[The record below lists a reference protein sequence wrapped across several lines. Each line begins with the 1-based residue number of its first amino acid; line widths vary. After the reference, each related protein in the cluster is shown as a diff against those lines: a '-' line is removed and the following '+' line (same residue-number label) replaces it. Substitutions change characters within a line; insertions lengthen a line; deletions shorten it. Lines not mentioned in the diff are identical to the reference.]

1 MSVGAETI
9 DEGETALM
17 KQQLTMETTHT
28 MRLALKEE
36 WSVGSRIGT
45 GGFGAVFEA
54 ENTAGEK
61 AAVKLVPKTP
71 GTEREMLFTDLDGV
85 RNVVPVIDSGEHED
99 QWVLVMPRAEQSLR
113 DHLQDHG
120 QLPLNEAV
128 AVLSDVAEALADLK
142 EREVVHRDLK
152 PENILLLG
160 GRWCL
165 ADFGIARYAEA
176 TTAQHTYKGAG
187 SLPYMAPE
195 VWKYQRATS
204 ATDIYA
210 LGVLAYEIL
219 EGTRP
224 FTGPAEHDYQEQHLH
239 GTPPPLTTAPPLLAA
254 LITECLFRASQGRPA
269 AGNVLARLGQ
279 IPAAPLS
286 GGLAALAQANQGA
299 IARQAEADR
308 QASAHATEA
317 DRRKTLLDAATAS
330 FSFIADAFLTALTAA
345 APSAE
350 VRKNNQGG
358 WGVRINNAQLTL
370 SGPRETTE
378 APPTPFDVIASAT
391 ISLKNPT
398 NNRGYEGR
406 SHSLWYADAQT
417 AEQYQWFETAF
428 MGNTFGPQSTGVK
441 PFALAPQSDAATAL
455 RPVIGGTQVAWPF
468 TQLVVG
474 NLDEFISR
482 WAAWLAQAAHGQ
494 LSHPM
499 MMPERDALGSW
510 RR

>member
-1 MSVGAETI
+1 
-9 DEGETALM
+9 
-17 KQQLTMETTHT
+17 
-28 MRLALKEE
+28 MRLALNEE
-36 WSVGSRIGT
+36 WAVGARIGD

-54 ENTAGEK
+54 ENAAGEK

-99 QWVLVMPRAEQSLR
+99 QWVLVMPRAEKSLR
-113 DHLQDHG
+113 DHLQEHG
-120 QLPLNEAV
+120 QLPLNEVV
-128 AVLSDVAEALADLK
+128 AVLSDVAEALAGLK
-142 EREVVHRDLK
+142 DREVVHRDLK
-152 PENILLLG
+152 PANVLLLG

-176 TTAQHTYKGAG
+176 TTAQHTYKGGG

-195 VWKYQRATS
+195 VWKYQRATG

-210 LGVLAYEIL
+210 LGVLAYELL
-219 EGTRP
+219 EGVRP
-224 FTGPAEHDYQEQHLH
+224 FTGPAEHDFQEQHLH

-254 LITECLFRASQGRPA
+254 LIIECLFRAPQGRPA

-299 IARQAEADR
+299 VARQAEADR
-308 QASAHATEA
+308 RASAHATEA
-317 DRRKTLLDAATAS
+317 DRRKALLEAATAS

-350 VRKNNQGG
+350 VRRGNQGG
-358 WGVRINNAQLTL
+358 WTVRIDDAQLTL
-370 SGPRETTE
+370 SGPRET
-378 APPTPFDVIASAT
+378 APEVWRTTSTPAPFDVIASAT
-391 ISLKNPT
+391 LSLKVPANYH
-398 NNRGYEGR
+398 GYEGR

-417 AEQYQWFETAF
+417 EDQYQWFETAF
-428 MGNTFGPQSTGVK
+428 MDTPLRPTAK
-441 PFALAPQSDAATAL
+441 TMEPFALNPHHESRAAVS
-455 RPVIGGTQVAWPF
+455 PGMMMHQVAWPF
-468 TQLVVG
+468 IPLVIG
-474 NLDEFISR
+474 DLDELISR
-482 WAAWLAQAAHGQ
+482 WADWLAQASTGR
-494 LSHPM
+494 LTHPSR
-499 MMPERDALGSW
+499 MPERDPQGSW

>member
-1 MSVGAETI
+1 
-9 DEGETALM
+9 
-17 KQQLTMETTHT
+17 
-28 MRLALKEE
+28 MRLALNEE
-36 WSVGSRIGT
+36 WAVGARIGD

-71 GTEREMLFTDLDGV
+71 GTEREMLFTDLDGIH
-85 RNVVPVIDSGEHED
+85 NVVPVIDSGEHED
-99 QWVLVMPRAEQSLR
+99 QWVLVMPRAEKSLR
-113 DHLQDHG
+113 DHLQEHG

-142 EREVVHRDLK
+142 DREVVHRDLK

-176 TTAQHTYKGAG
+176 TTAQHTYKGGG

-195 VWKYQRATS
+195 VWKYQRATG

-210 LGVLAYEIL
+210 LGVLAYELL
-219 EGTRP
+219 EGARP

-254 LITECLFRASQGRPA
+254 LITECLFRAPQGRPA

-299 IARQAEADR
+299 VARQAEADR
-308 QASAHATEA
+308 RASAHATEA
-317 DRRKTLLDAATAS
+317 DRRMALLEAATAS
-330 FSFIADAFLTALTAA
+330 FSFIADALLTALTAA

-350 VRKNNQGG
+350 VRKGNQGG
-358 WGVRINNAQLTL
+358 WTVRIDDAQLTL
-370 SGPRETTE
+370 SGPRET
-378 APPTPFDVIASAT
+378 APEVWRTTSTPAPFDVIASA
-391 ISLKNPT
+391 ILSLKVPANYH
-398 NNRGYEGR
+398 GYEGR

-417 AEQYQWFETAF
+417 EDQYQWFETAF
-428 MGNTFGPQSTGVK
+428 MDTPLRPTAK
-441 PFALAPQSDAATAL
+441 TMEPFALNPHHESRGAVSP
-455 RPVIGGTQVAWPF
+455 GMNMHQVAWPF
-468 TQLVVG
+468 IPLVIG
-474 NLDEFISR
+474 DLDELISR
-482 WAAWLAQAAHGQ
+482 WAGWLAQAATGQ
-494 LSHPM
+494 LAHPST
-499 MMPERDALGSW
+499 MPERDPQGSW